1 MILRERDTPV
11 WIWRERY
18 VVDGRVLEGRVP
30 LYRRPEVKM
39 FIITFTTKCKLP
51 CSSLVTYLNIKL
63 FQIGVLTLSL
73 PAWFE
78 FVKTRPFFRKSV
90 VATSVTTENKTSLS
104 SAQSLSFDA
113 TKYHMIKFDCL
124 DDHPRN
130 HVLGDRNVRTERCT
144 AVISPW

>member
-18 VVDGRVLEGRVP
+18 VVDGRVLEGGMP

-39 FIITFTTKCKLP
+39 LIITFTTKSKLP

-78 FVKTRPFFRKSV
+78 FVKTRPFFCKSV

-104 SAQSLSFDA
+104 SAQS
-113 TKYHMIKFDCL
+113 
-124 DDHPRN
+124 
-130 HVLGDRNVRTERCT
+130 
-144 AVISPW
+144 

>member
-1 MILRERDTPV
+1 MLDDSERERDTPV

-18 VVDGRVLEGRVP
+18 VVDGRVLEGGMP
-30 LYRRPEVKM
+30 LYRRPEGKV
-39 FIITFTTKCKLP
+39 IITVSTKCKLS

-104 SAQSLSFDA
+104 SAQS
-113 TKYHMIKFDCL
+113 
-124 DDHPRN
+124 
-130 HVLGDRNVRTERCT
+130 
-144 AVISPW
+144 